1 MPLPNKNAE
10 QKANLKTVFQKFRI
24 PHLYQYF
31 YKTMT
36 LKGFSELQSDTLE
49 AYGIQNEM
57 DAMRLCDAVEYAKDI
72 LNSPSLLSVTEVLD
86 GVEECDPTEDKMDV
100 HKRDSRYT
108 ARGTTV
114 LTRTPDNR
122 EVKRKSR
129 IVVAIRKRPINA
141 GEEAGGFEDVMESNN
156 ISEIILKEPKV
167 KVDLRK
173 YIHIHRFYFDKVFD
187 ETCTNENVYQR
198 TARDLIDT
206 VMDGGSA
213 TCFAYGQTGSGKTHT
228 MLGKDEEPGLY
239 ALAARDLYACLNIR
253 GDLVVSFYEIYGGR
267 LYDLLNRRQLLRCLE
282 DEKGKVNVRELT
294 EHISGS
300 VDDLMRIIE
309 QGSRI
314 RSSGCTGANDTSSRS
329 HAILELKP
337 RVHDISGPK
346 YSGGKFTF
354 IDLAGSERGADTID
368 CARQIR
374 MEGAE
379 INKSLLALKECIRFL
394 DQNKKHV
401 PFRGSKL
408 TEVLRDSFVG
418 NCRTVMIGTV
428 SPANNNCEHTL
439 NTLRYADRVKELKRS
454 ASNKPT
460 LEENEQKQI
469 VYMAK
474 PPLLKAHRP
483 ATTIPGKSSRF
494 SLAAPLLSGRSSGLC
509 NQAPTVLNAMASQGP
524 VKRGREEVAS
534 LPPSSPSEAG
544 LRHGGTRQE
553 HDAESGGY
561 SGPLTSDSH
570 SSAAPAHAALLES
583 AMEAY
588 KHYLD
593 VDMYCIREEHQVKFN
608 AQQERVSADEFI
620 KKARELVDAKCEA
633 MNHFLARLEVLEKT
647 PK

>member
-1 MPLPNKNAE
+1 
-10 QKANLKTVFQKFRI
+10 
-24 PHLYQYF
+24 
-31 YKTMT
+31 MT
-36 LKGFSELQSDTLE
+36 PRGFSELQPDNLG
-49 AYGIQNEM
+49 AYGIQNET
-57 DAMRLCDAVEYAKDI
+57 DATRLRDAVEYVKGI
-72 LNSPSLLSVTEVLD
+72 LNSPSPSSVSEVLD
-86 GVEECDPTEDKMDV
+86 GVEECDTTEGKENV
-100 HKRDSRYT
+100 HERNRRYT

-129 IVVAIRKRPINA
+129 IVVAIRKRPLNA
-141 GEEAGGFEDVMESNN
+141 GEATSGLEDVMESNN
-156 ISEIILKEPKV
+156 ANEIILKEPKV

-173 YIHIHRFYFDKVFD
+173 YTHIHRFYFDEVFD

-198 TARDLIDT
+198 TARALIDT
-206 VMDGGSA
+206 VVDGGLA

-228 MLGKDEEPGLY
+228 MLGKGEEPGLY
-239 ALAARDLYACLNIR
+239 ALAAHDLYERLGAG

-267 LYDLLNRRQLLRCLE
+267 LYDLLNRRRLLRCLE
-282 DEKGKVNVRELT
+282 DDKGKVNVRDLT

-300 VDDLMRIIE
+300 VDDLMHIIE

-329 HAILELKP
+329 HAILELKL
-337 RVHDISGPK
+337 RIHDANGPK
-346 YSGGKFTF
+346 CSGGKFTF
-354 IDLAGSERGADTID
+354 IDLAGSERGADTVD

-460 LEENEQKQI
+460 LEDNEQKQI
-469 VYMAK
+469 FSVDKSA
-474 PPLLKAHRP
+474 LLRANRHG
-483 ATTIPGKSSRF
+483 TTIQGADNRF
-494 SLAAPLLSGRSSGLC
+494 PPAVPPPASGRSSVLC
-509 NQAPTVLNAMASQGP
+509 SRAPTALNSMASEGP
-524 VKRGREEVAS
+524 PTPKSGRRSGQLSRLPPPPPPASVLHVPIKRGREEVGS
-534 LPPSSPSEAG
+534 LAPCSPSEAG
-544 LRHGGTRQE
+544 FKHGGSRQECDADGGGGGNGLSSDNLFLTPTHTALRHNTI
-553 HDAESGGY
+553 
-561 SGPLTSDSH
+561 
-570 SSAAPAHAALLES
+570 
-583 AMEAY
+583 EAY
-588 KHYLD
+588 KHYLG
-593 VDMYCIREEHQVKFN
+593 VDMYCIREEHQIKFN
-608 AQQERVSADEFI
+608 AEQDRVSDEEFI
-620 KKARELVDAKCEA
+620 QKARELVDAKCRAMSSFLSFLEA
-633 MNHFLARLEVLEKT
+633 LERSSK
-647 PK
+647 